1 MDVSRAQRVEV
12 EIGELVLHG
21 FDPARRHAIGDA
33 VVRELERLLAADSTA
48 SVRSSAT
55 IDAGGIRVDAAGGA
69 ATGRGIARAI
79 HNALVDTGAQR
90 TGRRP

>member
-12 EIGELVLHG
+12 EIDELVLHG
-21 FDPARRHAIGDA
+21 FDATRRHAIGDA
-33 VVRELERLLAADSTA
+33 VVRELERLLAAGTNTAVRSTA
-48 SVRSSAT
+48 VV
-55 IDAGGIRVDAAGGA
+55 DAGTIRVDPAGGA

-79 HNALVDTGAQR
+79 HNSLVDTGAQR